1 MREVAHFGREFSE
14 NADLGRNRAFVSVL
28 RTTWKLIAFAPEHE
42 VFSQIRQINRVALL
56 FFVAVIFIIG
66 ISSLVVSN
74 AVVSP
79 IRRLTAGVHRLSAGN
94 YRRHIE
100 VSSDD
105 ELRELADAFNRLADR
120 LADRRRDDQ
129 FLFLGH
135 FAARMAH
142 EMRKPLHIAQLAA
155 QALKSRQSYSAKH
168 VEMIEREIEN
178 ADRFISEI
186 LNFGRPHQLDLT
198 EYSLA
203 ELTEKVLA
211 DHELVIEKEGIALST
226 DIDHA
231 VPPMYLDILRME
243 QVISN
248 LLQNAVEA
256 ATEDGGEPWIVVRV
270 ASRDDGAVVLEI
282 TDGGPGFDEETQER
296 AMDPYFTSK
305 DSGTGL
311 GLSISYRI
319 LTAHD
324 ATLTLENTERGNG
337 RVRVRFSL

>member
-1 MREVAHFGREFSE
+1 M
-14 NADLGRNRAFVSVL
+14 AFVSVL
-28 RTTWKLIAFAPEHE
+28 RTTWKLVAFAPTGD
-42 VFSQIRQINRVALL
+42 VFGQIAQINRVAIL
-56 FFVAVIFIIG
+56 FFIAVIFIIG

-79 IRRLTAGVHRLSAGN
+79 IRRLTDGVHRLTAGN
-94 YRRHIE
+94 YRQHVE
-100 VSSDD
+100 VNTDD
-105 ELRELADAFNRLADR
+105 ELRELADAFNRLTDR

-129 FLFLGH
+129 FVFLGH

-155 QALKSRQSYSAKH
+155 QAMKSKGVFSQKH
-168 VEMIEREIEN
+168 VQMIIAEIEN

-186 LNFGRPHQLDLT
+186 LNFGRPEQLNLT

-211 DHELVIEKEGIALST
+211 QHELVMEEEGIELEAE
-226 DIDHA
+226 IDSD
-231 VPPMYLDILRME
+231 VPNLYVDPVKME

-256 ATEDGGEPWIVVRV
+256 TKEDGGKPWVHV
-270 ASRDDGAVVLEI
+270 AVKALDGSTTLGAAGVELSI
-282 TDGGPGFDEETQER
+282 TDGGPGFDEETRER

-319 LTAHD
+319 LTAHG
-324 ATLTLENTERGNG
+324 ATLSLENTPDGTG
-337 RVRVRFSL
+337 RVRVRFPA

>member
-1 MREVAHFGREFSE
+1 
-14 NADLGRNRAFVSVL
+14 
-28 RTTWKLIAFAPEHE
+28 
-42 VFSQIRQINRVALL
+42 
-56 FFVAVIFIIG
+56 
-66 ISSLVVSN
+66 
-74 AVVSP
+74 
-79 IRRLTAGVHRLSAGN
+79 
-94 YRRHIE
+94 
-100 VSSDD
+100 
-105 ELRELADAFNRLADR
+105 
-120 LADRRRDDQ
+120 
-129 FLFLGH
+129 
-135 FAARMAH
+135 
-142 EMRKPLHIAQLAA
+142 
-155 QALKSRQSYSAKH
+155 
-168 VEMIEREIEN
+168 
-178 ADRFISEI
+178 
-186 LNFGRPHQLDLT
+186 
-198 EYSLA
+198 
-203 ELTEKVLA
+203 
-211 DHELVIEKEGIALST
+211 
-226 DIDHA
+226 
-231 VPPMYLDILRME
+231 ME